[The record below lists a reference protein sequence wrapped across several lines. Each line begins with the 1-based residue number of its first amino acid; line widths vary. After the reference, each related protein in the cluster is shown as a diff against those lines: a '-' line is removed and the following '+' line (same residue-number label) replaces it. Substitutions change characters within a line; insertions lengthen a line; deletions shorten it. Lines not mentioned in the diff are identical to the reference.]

1 MANFA
6 DWLDVVLRIVG
17 CAERMA
23 GTTRLELATSAV
35 TVSGFQVL
43 STTWKSTDGSA
54 SHWKYI
60 IGNVIVYRRVYR
72 GSTTSSASDGVSSQ
86 NFSFTAPP
94 SGNTEFDVL
103 ASGRAVICS
112 SKSSI
117 SFGDIGPSSPSRPS
131 TNRRRGRALNERI
144 VKNDILWHRHRRRS
158 H

>member
-1 MANFA
+1 MPKVCPERFA
-6 DWLDVVLRIVG
+6 RRELRCLG
-17 CAERMA
+17 KMA

-35 TVSGFQVL
+35 TVSGIQIL
-43 STTWKSTDGSA
+43 STTWKSTDGTV
-54 SHWKYI
+54 SHGKYI
-60 IGNVIVYRRVYR
+60 IGNAIVYR

-94 SGNTEFDVL
+94 SRNTEFDVL

-158 H
+158 

>member
-60 IGNVIVYRRVYR
+60 IGNVIVYRASNDLFDPIEGFCETAVEPAVISGLPFLTGHLSESHVR
-72 GSTTSSASDGVSSQ
+72 GSV
-86 NFSFTAPP
+86 
-94 SGNTEFDVL
+94 
-103 ASGRAVICS
+103 R
-112 SKSSI
+112 SI
-117 SFGDIGPSSPSRPS
+117 LR
-131 TNRRRGRALNERI
+131 
-144 VKNDILWHRHRRRS
+144 
-158 H
+158 